1 MKKILNQR
9 EIDAILGQAL
19 ADGSDRVT
27 APQRPVELCNFRK
40 TGQMSDHYARFMTS
54 LFEVFA
60 RSVSN
65 SLGAYLRAH
74 FEMVL
79 ASVEMVPVRDFLG
92 GFQESGF
99 AAFLTLEP
107 GGSVVVLQVDTTL
120 VFSIID
126 VLLGGFGQA
135 APTTHELTEIDKEIM
150 EGVAL
155 ILGRQL
161 ETTWQAMGVQIHM
174 DHQQK
179 ATQVQSAYAA
189 TEKLTVLTFEAK
201 LNETTGA
208 VILSFPASLATTMLR
223 DTSSDPRG
231 KARTDSPNLASLRA
245 RVLQCRFDSTLGIP
259 NLKLPVR
266 ELVGLRPGSVL
277 NLRSPIKSPAALIL
291 AGREYFDAIPVRSGR
306 QRAAQLIRASEHP
319 SVSCDAP

>member
-9 EIDAILGQAL
+9 EIDAILGQAR
-19 ADGSDRVT
+19 ADGNDGGN

-65 SLGAYLRAH
+65 SLGAYLRAQ

-107 GGSVVVLQVDTTL
+107 GGSVVVLQIDTAL
-120 VFSIID
+120 VFPIID
-126 VLLGGFGQA
+126 VLLGGFGKA

-161 ETTWQAMGVQIHM
+161 ETTWQSMGVKIRL

-179 ATQVQSAYAA
+179 ATQVQSAYSA
-189 TEKLTVLTFEAK
+189 TEKLTILTFEAK

-208 VILSFPASLATTMLR
+208 VILSFPASLANTLLR
-223 DTSSDPRG
+223 EMSSDPRG
-231 KARTDSPNLASLRA
+231 KARTDSPALASLRA
-245 RVLQCRFDSTLGIP
+245 RVLECQFDSTLGIP

-266 ELVGLRPGSVL
+266 ELAGLRPGSVL

-291 AGREYFDAIPVRSGR
+291 GGREFFVAVPVRSGR
-306 QRAAQLIRASEHP
+306 QRAAQLIRATANS
-319 SVSCDAP
+319 SVTQDGS